1 MRSAILGLT
10 LFVTACAV
18 TGVIWLTNYRSLPLQ
33 TSSAN
38 LTIAEEE
45 LGPKVSP
52 SGPYPKVEVSER
64 EYNFGAM
71 VLGSEGTHKF
81 VLKNVGDAPLEVV
94 ARESDTSC
102 QCTLGKLSDD
112 GAIPPGGTV
121 DVELK
126 WEIKSP
132 NPEFRHWAILR
143 TNDPAERKLE
153 LVIRGRVEHPYV
165 LSPNDV
171 WDLGTIVDDQPTIV
185 RGTITSPI
193 HDSFKIER
201 VETQNE
207 QAKLAWEPLSEER
220 LKELKAKSGYEL
232 TVNVSPELPVGSV
245 SMSMGLHLDPP
256 LTAAKDPFRLSLH
269 GVHPGPIEVLGQ
281 GWAAKSN
288 AVMLGEFSAS
298 EGKTQK
304 LSLFVRDLPEDLKLL
319 EVKPATDTVKVQLQ
333 KDAPLN
339 DHVTRYFLTIEVP
352 PGAPVNRKRTQAE
365 KLELHFNHPKAQ
377 QMDILVDYLS
387 L

>member
-1 MRSAILGLT
+1 MRAAILGLT

-45 LGPKVSP
+45 LGPKVAP
-52 SGPYPKVEVSER
+52 NGPHPKVEVSER

-71 VLGSEGTHKF
+71 VLGSKGKHTF
-81 VLKNVGDAPLEVV
+81 VLKNVGQAPLEVV
-94 ARESDTSC
+94 AREEDTSC

-121 DVELK
+121 DVELQ

-132 NPEFRHWAILR
+132 NPEFRHYAIIR
-143 TNDPAERKLE
+143 TNDPAERKVE
-153 LVIRGRVEHPYV
+153 LVIRGRVEHPYL

-171 WDLGTIVDDQPTIV
+171 WDLGTISDEEPTIV
-185 RGTITSPI
+185 RGTIVSPI
-193 HDSFKIER
+193 HDAFKIDR
-201 VETQNE
+201 VESQNE
-207 QAKLAWEPLSEER
+207 QASLTWEPLSEER
-220 LKELKAKSGYEL
+220 LKELKAKSGYDL
-232 TVNVSPELPVGSV
+232 IVSVRPELPVGSV

-256 LTAAKDPFRLSLH
+256 LTEAKDPLRLSLH
-269 GVHPGPIEVLGQ
+269 GIHPGPIEVLGQ

-288 AVMLGEFSAS
+288 AVLMGEFSAS

-304 LSLFVRDLPEDLKLL
+304 LSLFVRDMPEDLKLL
-319 EVKPATDTVKVQLQ
+319 EVKPATDTVKVRLD
-333 KDAPLN
+333 KDAPIN

-352 PGAPVNRKRTQAE
+352 PGAAVNRKRTQAE